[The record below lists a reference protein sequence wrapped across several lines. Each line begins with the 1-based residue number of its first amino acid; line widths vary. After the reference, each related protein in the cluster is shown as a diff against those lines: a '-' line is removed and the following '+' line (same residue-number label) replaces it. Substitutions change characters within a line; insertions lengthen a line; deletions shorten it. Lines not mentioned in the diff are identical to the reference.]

1 MGWVSP
7 KVYAILSSSEEGKDI
22 LEGIADKDQATVDKE
37 VDAFFNNGGKG
48 ASRSAEYKKAKNT
61 EVDEDYKRSY
71 GDVPDKDEEP
81 EQYKKYMDS
90 YNKWQDKETTNENSK
105 VSDDDISEFLF
116 DNQYQITDSTT
127 VGQFAQETANKL
139 GCSKDQVLKVIR
151 KENPNISE
159 NEKMSKIAGLED
171 ENDFIESIDDIDYE
185 KAEKNE
191 KINGS
196 KGKNPNRKDKY
207 GNELVS
213 DEAFKVGQEGAKKYL
228 DYMTQYN
235 DLDKLKKSN
244 IFLGGLQSAVSKA
257 IIEAGYDPNLDTT
270 YQDFNEIIGSVLG
283 EKVYIE
289 DYEGNATKGFTG
301 KKYDG
306 YTPGKE
312 ESNSEFEESIDYE
325 TATYPKGTSKEYSM
339 VVNNKFNKAL
349 PILEKAGIKLSDF
362 GGRAS
367 KEGGYEDNSKEIMD
381 KYVFEPFRKKY
392 PKGNNEV
399 WEKEY
404 QPLYDAIESVLDKK
418 YNDWY
423 IKNKK

>member
-7 KVYAILSSSEEGKDI
+7 KVYAILSQSEEGKDI

-37 VDAFFNNGGKG
+37 VDAFFGNGGKG
-48 ASRSAEYKKAKNT
+48 ASRGVEYKKAKNT
-61 EVDEDYKRSY
+61 EVDEDYERSY
-71 GDVPDKDEEP
+71 GEVPDKDEEP

-127 VGQFAQETANKL
+127 VGQYAQETANKL
-139 GCSKDQVLKVIR
+139 GCSKEQVLKVIR

-171 ENDFIESIDDIDYE
+171 EDDFIETIDNIDYD

-228 DYMTQYN
+228 DYMLKYN
-235 DLDKLKKSN
+235 KMDSLRNSKVFIHGLENALNKS
-244 IFLGGLQSAVSKA
+244 
-257 IIEAGYDPNLDTT
+257 IIEAGYDPYNDIT
-270 YQDFNEIIGSVLG
+270 YQDTNEIIGSVLG
-283 EKVYIE
+283 ENIDVENERIVGGKY
-289 DYEGNATKGFTG
+289 TG
-301 KKYDG
+301 
-306 YTPGKE
+306 
-312 ESNSEFEESIDYE
+312 
-325 TATYPKGTSKEYSM
+325 
-339 VVNNKFNKAL
+339 
-349 PILEKAGIKLSDF
+349 
-362 GGRAS
+362 
-367 KEGGYEDNSKEIMD
+367 
-381 KYVFEPFRKKY
+381 
-392 PKGNNEV
+392 
-399 WEKEY
+399 Y
-404 QPLYDAIESVLDKK
+404 QPNQNSSQDQIEERKDNTPEELNKIFDDLTKK
-418 YNDWY
+418 YNMSEDDYWKLVRT
-423 IKNKK
+423 IEKMNKAFGNKNKK